1 MSGFQSSI
9 RKVLF
14 LLSTNAVFGGT
25 AVFFIFTLA
34 LVPACTKRM
43 SLEEAKKVT
52 LSVSGKSFVP
62 PPRRI
67 DDITKILDQSS
78 PDPETV
84 KRLNAIADAS
94 PPTGASIWKL
104 TDFYYQ
110 RGMAAKKLGRSR
122 QSLMD
127 FRKAAQII
135 SDSPSRTTTTEFTF
149 LELALAELRLNNY
162 RAGIESAER
171 ARKLLPTWVG
181 VNQLLVN
188 CYSLAGDLESAERA
202 KNRALDMMSGWV
214 SSFNNDMWSRF
225 ISTGMAAT
233 ILEAQGQNKE
243 AEPLRRRALQLGMT
257 PTIKSKN
264 PGISITHRRELAE
277 NLMEQNRLVEAEM
290 EARQALLESIR
301 LSGSGSMETRKCV
314 EVFAMIL
321 SKQGRHQDA
330 EQLLRRFIRVMQAQ
344 GITEDSLAMGWTR
357 YALGEVLIEVGDWS
371 TALENFRTA
380 QASADKDS
388 NLFREYYLV
397 RTSPALA
404 LLRTGHS
411 REGLGLLQ
419 KAHKIAEQDFG
430 IDHHRTI
437 EILGLLAVALFDTG
451 KTSKAFELFSRAV
464 PDLLENRAVGAQQ
477 RRLILE
483 RYIELLD
490 RIKGSSFER
499 ETGVN
504 AVAEA
509 FRIAGALQAQS
520 VQYALA
526 QSLTRAALNT
536 PEMADLA
543 RREQDTEK
551 QIDALEALLSE
562 HLAAPADQQYPEV
575 VAELRESI
583 KRLRDAHTVLLNQ
596 VEKEFPKYAELINP
610 PPATVKA
617 VQERLSSG
625 EVLISIYP
633 SDSKT
638 YLWAIQSR
646 GNIQFV
652 VVPIG
657 ETHIQKNVELLR
669 KALSPDAQTFGEIP
683 EFDLAR
689 AFWLYANLFRPLESS
704 WKDAT
709 DLIIVASGSLSQLPF
724 TLLPTAP
731 VRLGAERG
739 DLFSRYRKVP
749 WLIRAVS
756 ITRIPATSSF
766 VRLRTLPESD
776 PSRKPFLGLG
786 DPFFNRKQLA
796 QDQEKRINRSLQ
808 LARRGR
814 GLHLRSIRVIGS
826 GTLDSETSTS
836 IHLGSLHR
844 LPDTADEITSI
855 AKALDADL
863 ARDVCLGEK
872 ASEHRLKAMEL
883 SDRRVIAFATHALVP
898 GDLDGLNQPALALS
912 SPSVTGGKEDGLLT
926 MEEIFQLKLDADW
939 VVLSACNTG
948 AAEGAGAEAVSG
960 LGRAFFYAGA
970 RAILVSMWPVETTS
984 AKKLTTGLFRYQ
996 KKNPTLP
1003 RARLL
1008 RKSILD
1014 VLDGPGLQDD
1024 ATGQIVATYAHPLFW
1039 APFVVVGD
1047 SGRGIP

>member
-9 RKVLF
+9 RKVLLF
-14 LLSTNAVFGGT
+14 LATNAIFGAT

-34 LVPACTKRM
+34 LVPACTTRM
-43 SLEEAKKVT
+43 SLEEAKQVT
-52 LSVSGKSFVP
+52 LSVSGKSFAP

-67 DDITKILDQSS
+67 DDITNILDQNS

-94 PPTGASIWKL
+94 PPTEASIEKL

-127 FRKAAQII
+127 FRKAAQFI
-135 SDSPSRTTTTEFTF
+135 SESPSRTTTIEFTF
-149 LELALAELRLNNY
+149 MELALAELRLNNY
-162 RAGIESAER
+162 RAGIESAEQ
-171 ARKLLPTWVG
+171 ARKVFPAWVG

-188 CYSLAGDLESAERA
+188 CYCLAGDLENAERA
-202 KNRALDMMSGWV
+202 KNRALDIMSSWR
-214 SSFNNDMWSRF
+214 SSFKNNLWRNF

-233 ILEAQGQNKE
+233 IFEAQGQNKE
-243 AEPLRRRALQLGMT
+243 AEPLRRRALRLSMT
-257 PTIKSKN
+257 STIKSKN

-277 NLMEQNRLVEAEM
+277 NLREQNRLIEAEM

-301 LSGSGSMETRKCV
+301 LSGSGAMETRKCV
-314 EVFAMIL
+314 EVFAIIL
-321 SKQGRHQDA
+321 SKEGRHQDA
-330 EQLLRRFIRVMQAQ
+330 DQLLRRFIRVMQAQ
-344 GITEDSLAMGWTR
+344 GIKEDSPAMSWTR
-357 YALGEVLIEVGDWS
+357 YALGEVLNEVGDWS
-371 TALENFRTA
+371 NALENFRTA
-380 QASADKDS
+380 QASADNDS
-388 NLFREYYLV
+388 VLFREYYLV

-404 LLRTGHS
+404 LLRTGHP
-411 REGLGLLQ
+411 RESLGLLQ

-437 EILGLLAVALFDTG
+437 EILGLMAVALFDTG

-464 PDLLENRAVGAQQ
+464 PDVLENRAVGAQQ
-477 RRLILE
+477 RKLILE
-483 RYIELLD
+483 RYIDLLD
-490 RIKGSSFER
+490 QIKDSSFER
-499 ETGVN
+499 EVGINT
-504 AVAEA
+504 VAEA

-536 PEMADLA
+536 QEMSDLA

-551 QIDALEALLSE
+551 QIGALEDLLSK
-562 HLAAPADQQYPEV
+562 HLAAPVDQQYPDV

-583 KRLRDAHTVLLNQ
+583 KRLRDAHKVLLNQ
-596 VEKEFPKYAELINP
+596 VEKEFPEYAELINP

-617 VQERLSSG
+617 VQARLNSG

-638 YLWAIQSR
+638 YLWAIQSK

-652 VVPIG
+652 VVPID
-657 ETHIQKNVELLR
+657 EIHIKENVELLR
-669 KALSPDAQTFGEIP
+669 KTLSPDAQTFGEIP
-683 EFDLAR
+683 EFNLMR
-689 AFWLYANLFRPLESS
+689 AFWLYANLLVPLESS
-704 WKDAT
+704 WKNAT
-709 DLIIVASGSLSQLPF
+709 DLIIIASGSLSQLPF

-731 VRLGAERG
+731 VQLGVERG
-739 DLFSRYRKVP
+739 VLFSRYRKVP

-766 VRLRTLPESD
+766 IKLRKLPKSD
-776 PSRKPFLGLG
+776 PSRKPFLGFG
-786 DPFFNRKQLA
+786 DPFFNRKHLS
-796 QDQEKRINRSLQ
+796 QDQEKRVNRNLQ
-808 LARRGR
+808 LTSRGR
-814 GLHLRSIRVIGS
+814 VLHFRSIRVVGS
-826 GTLDSETSTS
+826 GTLDTENS
-836 IHLGSLHR
+836 ISIQLGSLHR

-855 AKALDADL
+855 AKTLDANPT
-863 ARDVCLGEK
+863 RDVFLGEK
-872 ASEHRLKAMEL
+872 ASESQLKAMKL

-912 SPSVTGGKEDGLLT
+912 SPSVTGGNEDGLLT

-996 KKNPTLP
+996 RDNPTLS

-1014 VLDGPGLQDD
+1014 VIDGTGLKDN
-1024 ATGQIVATYAHPLFW
+1024 ATGKIVATYAHPLFW

-1047 SGRGIP
+1047 SGHGIP

>member
-1 MSGFQSSI
+1 MSEFQSSI
-9 RKVLF
+9 RKVLSLF
-14 LLSTNAVFGGT
+14 STNAVFGGT
-25 AVFFIFTLA
+25 AVFFIFIMA
-34 LVPACTKRM
+34 VVPACTTRM
-43 SLEEAKKVT
+43 SLEEAKQVT

-67 DDITKILDQSS
+67 DDITKILDQNS

-84 KRLNAIADAS
+84 KRLNAIAAAS
-94 PPTGASIWKL
+94 PPTGASILKL

-110 RGMAAKKLGRSR
+110 QGMAAKKLGRSR

-162 RAGIESAER
+162 RTGIESAER
-171 ARKLLPTWVG
+171 ARKLFPSWVG

-188 CYSLAGDLESAERA
+188 CYSLAGDLENAERA
-202 KNRALDMMSGWV
+202 KNRALDMMSNWR
-214 SSFNNDMWSRF
+214 SSIADMWRRF
-225 ISTGMAAT
+225 ISTGMSAT

-243 AEPLRRRALQLGMT
+243 AEPLRRRALRLGMT

-301 LSGSGSMETRKCV
+301 LSGSGSMETGSCV
-314 EVFAMIL
+314 QVFAMIL

-330 EQLLRRFIRVMQAQ
+330 DQLLRRFIRVMQAQ
-344 GITEDSLAMGWTR
+344 GLKEDSLAMGWTR

-388 NLFREYYLV
+388 SLFRKYYLV

-404 LLRTGHS
+404 LLRTGHP

-419 KAHKIAEQDFG
+419 KAHKITEQDFG

-451 KTSKAFELFSRAV
+451 KISEAFELFSRAV
-464 PDLLENRAVGAQQ
+464 PGVLENRAVGAQQ
-477 RRLILE
+477 RRLVLE

-490 RIKGSSFER
+490 RIKDSSFER
-499 ETGVN
+499 EAGVD
-504 AVAEA
+504 AVAES

-583 KRLRDAHTVLLNQ
+583 KRLRDAHRVLLNQ

-617 VQERLSSG
+617 VQDRLSSG
-625 EVLISIYP
+625 EVLVSIYP

-652 VVPIG
+652 IVPIG

-669 KALSPDAQTFGEIP
+669 KALSPDAQTFGDIP

-689 AFWLYANLFRPLESS
+689 AFWLYANLFKPLESS
-704 WKDAT
+704 WKNAT

-739 DLFSRYRKVP
+739 NLFSRYRKVP

-766 VRLRTLPESD
+766 VSLRTLPESD

-796 QDQEKRINRSLQ
+796 QYQEKKINRSLQ

-814 GLHLRSIRVIGS
+814 GLHFRSIRVIGS

-836 IHLGSLHR
+836 IHLDSLHR
-844 LPDTADEITSI
+844 LPDTADEIISI

-883 SDRRVIAFATHALVP
+883 SDRRVIAFATHALVS

-984 AKKLTTGLFRYQ
+984 ATKLTTGLFRYQ
-996 KKNPTLP
+996 RKNPTLP

-1024 ATGQIVATYAHPLFW
+1024 ATGKVVATYAHPLFW

-1047 SGRGIP
+1047 SSRGIP

>member
-1 MSGFQSSI
+1 MSGFKSSI
-9 RKVLF
+9 RKVLL

-43 SLEEAKKVT
+43 SLEEAKQVT
-52 LSVSGKSFVP
+52 ISVSGKSFVP

-67 DDITKILDQSS
+67 DDITKILDQSA

-104 TDFYYQ
+104 TDFYYK

-135 SDSPSRTTTTEFTF
+135 SDSPSKTTTTEFTF

-188 CYSLAGDLESAERA
+188 CYSLAGDLENAERA
-202 KNRALDMMSGWV
+202 KNRALDMMSNWR
-214 SSFNNDMWSRF
+214 SSFDNDMWSTF

-243 AEPLRRRALQLGMT
+243 AEPLRRRALRLGMT
-257 PTIKSKN
+257 PTIKSRN

-277 NLMEQNRLVEAEM
+277 NLMVQNRLVEAEM
-290 EARQALLESIR
+290 EARQALLESIS
-301 LSGSGSMETRKCV
+301 LSGSGSMETGSCV
-314 EVFAMIL
+314 QVFAMIL

-330 EQLLRRFIRVMQAQ
+330 DQLLRRFIRVMQAE

-388 NLFREYYLV
+388 GLFREYYLV

-404 LLRTGHS
+404 LLRTGHP

-419 KAHKIAEQDFG
+419 KAHQIAEQDFG

-451 KTSKAFELFSRAV
+451 KTSKAFELFTRAV

-490 RIKGSSFER
+490 RIKGTPFER

-526 QSLTRAALNT
+526 QRNRRTGGLAFRAPSGAC
-536 PEMADLA
+536 
-543 RREQDTEK
+543 R
-551 QIDALEALLSE
+551 S
-562 HLAAPADQQYPEV
+562 
-575 VAELRESI
+575 
-583 KRLRDAHTVLLNQ
+583 
-596 VEKEFPKYAELINP
+596 
-610 PPATVKA
+610 A
-617 VQERLSSG
+617 V
-625 EVLISIYP
+625 
-633 SDSKT
+633 
-638 YLWAIQSR
+638 SR
-646 GNIQFV
+646 GGCGT
-652 VVPIG
+652 P
-657 ETHIQKNVELLR
+657 R
-669 KALSPDAQTFGEIP
+669 KHQE
-683 EFDLAR
+683 
-689 AFWLYANLFRPLESS
+689 
-704 WKDAT
+704 AT
-709 DLIIVASGSLSQLPF
+709 RCP
-724 TLLPTAP
+724 
-731 VRLGAERG
+731 
-739 DLFSRYRKVP
+739 
-749 WLIRAVS
+749 
-756 ITRIPATSSF
+756 
-766 VRLRTLPESD
+766 
-776 PSRKPFLGLG
+776 
-786 DPFFNRKQLA
+786 
-796 QDQEKRINRSLQ
+796 
-808 LARRGR
+808 
-814 GLHLRSIRVIGS
+814 
-826 GTLDSETSTS
+826 
-836 IHLGSLHR
+836 
-844 LPDTADEITSI
+844 
-855 AKALDADL
+855 
-863 ARDVCLGEK
+863 
-872 ASEHRLKAMEL
+872 
-883 SDRRVIAFATHALVP
+883 
-898 GDLDGLNQPALALS
+898 
-912 SPSVTGGKEDGLLT
+912 
-926 MEEIFQLKLDADW
+926 
-939 VVLSACNTG
+939 
-948 AAEGAGAEAVSG
+948 
-960 LGRAFFYAGA
+960 
-970 RAILVSMWPVETTS
+970 
-984 AKKLTTGLFRYQ
+984 
-996 KKNPTLP
+996 
-1003 RARLL
+1003 
-1008 RKSILD
+1008 
-1014 VLDGPGLQDD
+1014 
-1024 ATGQIVATYAHPLFW
+1024 
-1039 APFVVVGD
+1039 
-1047 SGRGIP
+1047 

>member
-1 MSGFQSSI
+1 MSGFKSSI
-9 RKVLF
+9 RKVLL

-43 SLEEAKKVT
+43 SLEEAKQVT

-67 DDITKILDQSS
+67 DDITKILDQSA

-104 TDFYYQ
+104 TDFYYK

-135 SDSPSRTTTTEFTF
+135 SDSPSKTTTTEFTF

-188 CYSLAGDLESAERA
+188 CYSLAGDLENAERA
-202 KNRALDMMSGWV
+202 KNRALDMMSNWR
-214 SSFNNDMWSRF
+214 SSFDNDMWSTF

-243 AEPLRRRALQLGMT
+243 AEPLRRRALRLGMT
-257 PTIKSKN
+257 PTIKSRN

-277 NLMEQNRLVEAEM
+277 NLMVQNRLVEAEM
-290 EARQALLESIR
+290 EARQALLESIS
-301 LSGSGSMETRKCV
+301 LSGSGSMETGSCV
-314 EVFAMIL
+314 QVFAMIL

-330 EQLLRRFIRVMQAQ
+330 DQLLRRFIRVMQAE

-388 NLFREYYLV
+388 GLFREYYLV

-404 LLRTGHS
+404 LLRTGHP

-419 KAHKIAEQDFG
+419 KAHQIAEQDFG

-451 KTSKAFELFSRAV
+451 KTSKAFELFTRAV

-490 RIKGSSFER
+490 RIKGTPFER

-562 HLAAPADQQYPEV
+562 HLAAPVGQQYPEV

-583 KRLRDAHTVLLNQ
+583 KRLRDAHRVLLNQ

-814 GLHLRSIRVIGS
+814 GLHFRSIRVIGS

-996 KKNPTLP
+996 RENPMLP

-1014 VLDGPGLQDD
+1014 VLDGTGLQDD
-1024 ATGQIVATYAHPLFW
+1024 ATGKIVATYAHPLFW

>member
-9 RKVLF
+9 RKVLS

-43 SLEEAKKVT
+43 SLEEAKQVT
-52 LSVSGKSFVP
+52 ISVSGKSFVP

-67 DDITKILDQSS
+67 DDITKILDQRA

-84 KRLNAIADAS
+84 KRLNAIADAGL
-94 PPTGASIWKL
+94 PTGASIWKL
-104 TDFYYQ
+104 TNFYYQ

-188 CYSLAGDLESAERA
+188 CYSLAGDLENAERA
-202 KNRALDMMSGWV
+202 KNRALDMMSNWR
-214 SSFNNDMWSRF
+214 SSFDNDMWSTF

-243 AEPLRRRALQLGMT
+243 AEPLRRRALRLGMT

-264 PGISITHRRELAE
+264 PGISITHRRKLAE
-277 NLMEQNRLVEAEM
+277 NLMVQNRLVEAEM
-290 EARQALLESIR
+290 EARQALLESIS
-301 LSGSGSMETRKCV
+301 LSGSGSMETGSCV
-314 EVFAMIL
+314 QVFAMIL

-330 EQLLRRFIRVMQAQ
+330 DQLLRRFIRVMQAE

-388 NLFREYYLV
+388 GLFREYYLV

-404 LLRTGHS
+404 LLRTGHP

-451 KTSKAFELFSRAV
+451 KTSEAFELFSRAV

-490 RIKGSSFER
+490 RIKGTPFEG

-562 HLAAPADQQYPEV
+562 HLAAPVGQQYPEV

-583 KRLRDAHTVLLNQ
+583 KRLRDAHRVLLNQ

-610 PPATVKA
+610 PPATIKA

-796 QDQEKRINRSLQ
+796 QDQEKKINRSLQ

-814 GLHLRSIRVIGS
+814 GLHFRSIRVIGS
-826 GTLDSETSTS
+826 GTLDSEISTS

-1024 ATGQIVATYAHPLFW
+1024 ATGKIVATYAHPLFW

>member
-1 MSGFQSSI
+1 MSGFKSSI
-9 RKVLF
+9 RKVLL

-43 SLEEAKKVT
+43 SLEEAKQVT
-52 LSVSGKSFVP
+52 ISVSGKSFVP

-104 TDFYYQ
+104 TDFYYK

-135 SDSPSRTTTTEFTF
+135 SDSPSKTTTTEFTF

-188 CYSLAGDLESAERA
+188 CYSLAGDLENAERA
-202 KNRALDMMSGWV
+202 KNRALDMMSNWR
-214 SSFNNDMWSRF
+214 SSFDNDMWSTF

-243 AEPLRRRALQLGMT
+243 AEPLRRRALRLGMT
-257 PTIKSKN
+257 PTIKSRN

-277 NLMEQNRLVEAEM
+277 NLMVQNRLVEAEM
-290 EARQALLESIR
+290 EARQALLESIS
-301 LSGSGSMETRKCV
+301 LSGSGSMETGSCV
-314 EVFAMIL
+314 QVFAMIL

-330 EQLLRRFIRVMQAQ
+330 DQLLRRFIRVMQAE

-388 NLFREYYLV
+388 GLFREYYLV

-404 LLRTGHS
+404 LLRTGHP

-419 KAHKIAEQDFG
+419 KAHQIAEQDFG

-451 KTSKAFELFSRAV
+451 KTSKAFELFTRAV

-490 RIKGSSFER
+490 RIKGTPFER

-562 HLAAPADQQYPEV
+562 HLAAPVGQQYPEV

-583 KRLRDAHTVLLNQ
+583 KRLRDAHRVLLNQ

-814 GLHLRSIRVIGS
+814 GLHFRSIRVIGS

-996 KKNPTLP
+996 RENPMLP

-1014 VLDGPGLQDD
+1014 VLDGTGLQDD
-1024 ATGQIVATYAHPLFW
+1024 ATGKIVATYAHPLFW

>member
-9 RKVLF
+9 RKVLS

-104 TDFYYQ
+104 TNFYYQ

-162 RAGIESAER
+162 RAGIESAEQ

-188 CYSLAGDLESAERA
+188 CYSLAGDLENAEKA

-301 LSGSGSMETRKCV
+301 FSGSGSMETRKCV

-388 NLFREYYLV
+388 SLFRKYYLV

-404 LLRTGHS
+404 MLRTGHP

-430 IDHHRTI
+430 IDHQITI

-451 KTSKAFELFSRAV
+451 KTSEAFELFSRAV

-504 AVAEA
+504 AVAES

-562 HLAAPADQQYPEV
+562 HLAASADQQYPEV

-625 EVLISIYP
+625 EVLVSIYP

-638 YLWAIQSR
+638 YLWAIQPR

-796 QDQEKRINRSLQ
+796 QDQEKKINRSLQ

-814 GLHLRSIRVIGS
+814 GLHFRSIRVIGS
-826 GTLDSETSTS
+826 GTLDSEISTS

-912 SPSVTGGKEDGLLT
+912 SPSVTGGEEDGLLT

>member
-1 MSGFQSSI
+1 MSEFQSSI
-9 RKVLF
+9 RKVLSLF
-14 LLSTNAVFGGT
+14 STNAVFGGT
-25 AVFFIFTLA
+25 AVFFIFIMA
-34 LVPACTKRM
+34 VVPACTTRM
-43 SLEEAKKVT
+43 SLEEAKQVT

-67 DDITKILDQSS
+67 DDITKILDQNS

-84 KRLNAIADAS
+84 KRLNAIAAAS
-94 PPTGASIWKL
+94 PPTGASILKL

-110 RGMAAKKLGRSR
+110 QGMAAKKLGRSR

-162 RAGIESAER
+162 RTGIESAER
-171 ARKLLPTWVG
+171 ARKLFPSWVG

-188 CYSLAGDLESAERA
+188 CYSLAGDLENAERA
-202 KNRALDMMSGWV
+202 KNRALDMMSNWR
-214 SSFNNDMWSRF
+214 SSIADMWRRF
-225 ISTGMAAT
+225 ISTGMSAT

-243 AEPLRRRALQLGMT
+243 AEPLRRRALRLGMT

-301 LSGSGSMETRKCV
+301 LSGSGSMETGSCV
-314 EVFAMIL
+314 QVFAMIL

-330 EQLLRRFIRVMQAQ
+330 DQLLRRFIRVMQAQ
-344 GITEDSLAMGWTR
+344 GLKEDSLAMGWTR

-388 NLFREYYLV
+388 SLFRKYYLV

-404 LLRTGHS
+404 LLRTGHP

-419 KAHKIAEQDFG
+419 KAHKITEQDFG

-451 KTSKAFELFSRAV
+451 KISEAFELFSRAV
-464 PDLLENRAVGAQQ
+464 PGVLENRAVGAQQ
-477 RRLILE
+477 RRLVLE

-490 RIKGSSFER
+490 RIKDSSFER

-562 HLAAPADQQYPEV
+562 HLAAPADQQYPDI
-575 VAELRESI
+575 VAGLRESI
-583 KRLRDAHTVLLNQ
+583 KRLCDAHSVLLNQ

-617 VQERLSSG
+617 VQDRLGSG
-625 EVLISIYP
+625 EVLVSIYP

-646 GNIQFV
+646 GNLQFA
-652 VVPIG
+652 VVPIS
-657 ETHIQKNVELLR
+657 ETNIQKNIELLR

-689 AFWLYANLFRPLESS
+689 AFWLYANLFKPLESS
-704 WKDAT
+704 WKNAT

-739 DLFSRYRKVP
+739 DLFSIYRKVP

-796 QDQEKRINRSLQ
+796 QYQEKKINRSLQ

-814 GLHLRSIRVIGS
+814 GLHFRSIRVIGS

-836 IHLGSLHR
+836 IHLDSLHR
-844 LPDTADEITSI
+844 LPDTADEIISI

-883 SDRRVIAFATHALVP
+883 SDRRVIAFATHALVS

-984 AKKLTTGLFRYQ
+984 ATKLTTGLFRYQ
-996 KKNPTLP
+996 RKNPTLP

-1024 ATGQIVATYAHPLFW
+1024 ATGKVVATYAHPLFW

-1047 SGRGIP
+1047 SSRGIP

>member
-9 RKVLF
+9 RKVLS

-43 SLEEAKKVT
+43 SLEEAKQVT
-52 LSVSGKSFVP
+52 ISVSGKSFVP

-135 SDSPSRTTTTEFTF
+135 SDSPSKTTTTEFTF

-188 CYSLAGDLESAERA
+188 CYSLAGDLENAERA
-202 KNRALDMMSGWV
+202 KNRALDMMSNWR
-214 SSFNNDMWSRF
+214 SSFDNDMWSRF

-243 AEPLRRRALQLGMT
+243 AEPLRRRALRLGMT

-277 NLMEQNRLVEAEM
+277 NLMIQNRLVEAEM
-290 EARQALLESIR
+290 EARQALLESIS
-301 LSGSGSMETRKCV
+301 LSGSGSMETGSCV
-314 EVFAMIL
+314 QVFAMIL

-330 EQLLRRFIRVMQAQ
+330 DQLLRRFIRVMQAQ

-388 NLFREYYLV
+388 GLFREYYLV

-404 LLRTGHS
+404 LLRTGHP

-451 KTSKAFELFSRAV
+451 KTSEAFELFSRAV

-562 HLAAPADQQYPEV
+562 HLAAPVGQQYPEV

-583 KRLRDAHTVLLNQ
+583 KRLRDAHRVLLNQ

-610 PPATVKA
+610 PPATIKA

-731 VRLGAERG
+731 VKIGAERDG
-739 DLFSRYRKVP
+739 LFSRYRKVP

-796 QDQEKRINRSLQ
+796 QDQEKKINRSLQ

-814 GLHLRSIRVIGS
+814 GLHFRSIRVIGS

-996 KKNPTLP
+996 RENPMLP

-1024 ATGQIVATYAHPLFW
+1024 ATGKIVATYAHPLFW

>member
-9 RKVLF
+9 RKVLL
-14 LLSTNAVFGGT
+14 LLSTNAVFSGT

-43 SLEEAKKVT
+43 SLEEAKQVT

-67 DDITKILDQSS
+67 DDITKILDQGS

-188 CYSLAGDLESAERA
+188 CYSLAGDLENAERA

-243 AEPLRRRALQLGMT
+243 AEPLRRRALRLGMT

-277 NLMEQNRLVEAEM
+277 NLMVQNRLVEAEM
-290 EARQALLESIR
+290 EARQALLESIS
-301 LSGSGSMETRKCV
+301 LSGSGSMETGSCV
-314 EVFAMIL
+314 QVFAMIL

-330 EQLLRRFIRVMQAQ
+330 DQLLRRFIRVMQAE

-388 NLFREYYLV
+388 GLFREYYLV

-404 LLRTGHS
+404 LLRTGHP

-451 KTSKAFELFSRAV
+451 KTSEAFELFSRAV

-477 RRLILE
+477 RRLRLE

-504 AVAEA
+504 AVAES

-583 KRLRDAHTVLLNQ
+583 KRLRDAQTVLLNQ

-610 PPATVKA
+610 PPATIKA

-625 EVLISIYP
+625 EVLVSIYP

-638 YLWAIQSR
+638 YLWAIRSR

-731 VRLGAERG
+731 VKLGAERG

-796 QDQEKRINRSLQ
+796 QDQEKKINRSLQ

-814 GLHLRSIRVIGS
+814 GLHFRSIRVIGS

-836 IHLGSLHR
+836 IRLGSLHR

-996 KKNPTLP
+996 RENPMLP

>member
-1 MSGFQSSI
+1 MFGFQSSI

-14 LLSTNAVFGGT
+14 LLSTKAVFGGT

-34 LVPACTKRM
+34 LAPACTKRM
-43 SLEEAKKVT
+43 SLEEAKQVT
-52 LSVSGKSFVP
+52 LSVSGRSFVP

-78 PDPETV
+78 PDPEAV

-94 PPTGASIWKL
+94 PPTRASIWKL

-135 SDSPSRTTTTEFTF
+135 SDSPSRTATTEFTF

-162 RAGIESAER
+162 RTGIESAER

-188 CYSLAGDLESAERA
+188 CYSLAGDLENAERA
-202 KNRALDMMSGWV
+202 KNRALDMMSSWA
-214 SSFNNDMWSRF
+214 SSFDNDMWSRF
-225 ISTGMAAT
+225 ISAGMAAT

-243 AEPLRRRALQLGMT
+243 AEPLRRRALRLGMT
-257 PTIKSKN
+257 PTIKSRN
-264 PGISITHRRELAE
+264 PRISITHRRKLAE
-277 NLMEQNRLVEAEM
+277 NLTAQNRLVEAEM
-290 EARQALLESIR
+290 EARQALLESIS

-314 EVFAMIL
+314 QVFALIL
-321 SKQGRHQDA
+321 SKKGRHQDA
-330 EQLLRRFIRVMQAQ
+330 EQLLRRFIRAMQAE
-344 GITEDSLAMGWTR
+344 GIKEGSPAMGWTR

-388 NLFREYYLV
+388 GLFREYYLV

-419 KAHKIAEQDFG
+419 KAHKIAELDFG
-430 IDHHRTI
+430 IGHHRTI

-451 KTSKAFELFSRAV
+451 KTSEAFELFSRAV
-464 PDLLENRAVGAQQ
+464 PDLLANRAVGAQQ

-543 RREQDTEK
+543 RREQDTQK
-551 QIDALEALLSE
+551 KIDALEALLSE

-583 KRLRDAHTVLLNQ
+583 KRLRDAHRVLLNQ

-617 VQERLSSG
+617 VQKRLSSV

-633 SDSKT
+633 SDTKT
-638 YLWAIQSR
+638 YLWAIRSR

-669 KALSPDAQTFGEIP
+669 KALSPNAQTFGEIP

-689 AFWLYANLFRPLESS
+689 AFWFYANLFRPLEPS

-739 DLFSRYRKVP
+739 GLFSRYRKVP
-749 WLIRAVS
+749 WLIRAAS
-756 ITRIPATSSF
+756 IARIPATSSF

-796 QDQEKRINRSLQ
+796 QDREKRISRSLQ
-808 LARRGR
+808 LASRGR

-872 ASEHRLKAMEL
+872 ASEHRLKTMEL

-996 KKNPTLP
+996 RENPTLP

-1024 ATGQIVATYAHPLFW
+1024 ATGKIVATYAHPLFW

>member
-1 MSGFQSSI
+1 MSGFKSSI
-9 RKVLF
+9 RKVLL

-43 SLEEAKKVT
+43 SLEEAKQVT
-52 LSVSGKSFVP
+52 ISVSGKSFVP

-67 DDITKILDQSS
+67 DDITKILDQSA

-104 TDFYYQ
+104 TDFYYK

-135 SDSPSRTTTTEFTF
+135 SDSPSKTTTTEFTF

-188 CYSLAGDLESAERA
+188 CYSLAGDLENAERA
-202 KNRALDMMSGWV
+202 KNRALDMMSNWR
-214 SSFNNDMWSRF
+214 SSFDNDMWSTF

-243 AEPLRRRALQLGMT
+243 AEPLRRRALRLGMT
-257 PTIKSKN
+257 PTIKSRN

-277 NLMEQNRLVEAEM
+277 NLMVQNRLVEAEM
-290 EARQALLESIR
+290 EARQALLESIS
-301 LSGSGSMETRKCV
+301 LSGSGSMETGSCV
-314 EVFAMIL
+314 QVFAMIL

-330 EQLLRRFIRVMQAQ
+330 DQLLRRFIRVMQAE

-388 NLFREYYLV
+388 GLFREYYLV

-404 LLRTGHS
+404 LLRTGHP

-419 KAHKIAEQDFG
+419 KAHQIAEQDFG

-451 KTSKAFELFSRAV
+451 KTSKAFELFTRAV

-490 RIKGSSFER
+490 RIKGTPFER

-562 HLAAPADQQYPEV
+562 HLAAPVGQQYPEV

-583 KRLRDAHTVLLNQ
+583 KRLRDAHRVLLNQ

-796 QDQEKRINRSLQ
+796 QDQEKKINRSLQ

-814 GLHLRSIRVIGS
+814 GLHFRSIRVIGS

-996 KKNPTLP
+996 RENPMLP

-1014 VLDGPGLQDD
+1014 VLDGTGLQDD
-1024 ATGQIVATYAHPLFW
+1024 ATGKIVATYAHPLFW

>member
-1 MSGFQSSI
+1 MSGFKSSI
-9 RKVLF
+9 RKVLL

-43 SLEEAKKVT
+43 SLEEAKQVT
-52 LSVSGKSFVP
+52 ISVSGKSFVP

-67 DDITKILDQSS
+67 DDITKILDQSA

-104 TDFYYQ
+104 TDFYYK

-135 SDSPSRTTTTEFTF
+135 SDSPSKTTTTEFTF

-188 CYSLAGDLESAERA
+188 CYSLAGDLENAERA
-202 KNRALDMMSGWV
+202 KNRALDMMSNWR
-214 SSFNNDMWSRF
+214 SSFDNDMWSTF

-243 AEPLRRRALQLGMT
+243 AEPLRRRALRLGMT
-257 PTIKSKN
+257 PTIKSRN

-277 NLMEQNRLVEAEM
+277 NLMVQNRLVEAEM
-290 EARQALLESIR
+290 EARQALLESIS
-301 LSGSGSMETRKCV
+301 LSGSGSMETGSCV
-314 EVFAMIL
+314 QVFAMIL

-330 EQLLRRFIRVMQAQ
+330 DQLLRRFIRVMQAE

-388 NLFREYYLV
+388 GLFREYYLV

-404 LLRTGHS
+404 LLRTGHP

-419 KAHKIAEQDFG
+419 KAHQIAEQDFG

-451 KTSKAFELFSRAV
+451 KTSKAFELFTRAV

-490 RIKGSSFER
+490 RIKGTPFER

-562 HLAAPADQQYPEV
+562 HLAAPVGQQYPEV

-583 KRLRDAHTVLLNQ
+583 KRLRDAHRVLLNQ

-814 GLHLRSIRVIGS
+814 GLHFRSIRVIGS

-996 KKNPTLP
+996 RENPMLP

-1024 ATGQIVATYAHPLFW
+1024 ATGKIVATYAHPLFW

-1047 SGRGIP
+1047 SGRGVP